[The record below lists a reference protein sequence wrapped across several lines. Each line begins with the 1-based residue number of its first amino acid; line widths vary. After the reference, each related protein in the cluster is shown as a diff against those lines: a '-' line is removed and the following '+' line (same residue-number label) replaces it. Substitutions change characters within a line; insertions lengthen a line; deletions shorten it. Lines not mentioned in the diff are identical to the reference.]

1 MAWNFGHR
9 RSDDLDFFTRLPMH
23 LDAAE
28 QARLATALRQLE
40 STATV
45 DLSQEETLHA
55 VVGDCNV
62 SFFGRPGTWLS
73 EPVPVSEG
81 FGLATAEE
89 IAAMKLIAVS
99 TRSAKKDFFD
109 LHALMSNG
117 YDASRMFAALQ
128 RMHPTEVDIDV
139 GRHIALALT
148 DFSDAELDPEPIVLD
163 QTTWDTVKRSAE
175 RLATELRRHLLSM
188 K

>member
-1 MAWNFGHR
+1 
-9 RSDDLDFFTRLPMH
+9 MH

-89 IAAMKLIAVS
+89 IAAMKLIA
-99 TRSAKKDFFD
+99 
-109 LHALMSNG
+109 
-117 YDASRMFAALQ
+117 
-128 RMHPTEVDIDV
+128 I
-139 GRHIALALT
+139 
-148 DFSDAELDPEPIVLD
+148 FSDAELDPEPIVLD
-163 QTTWDTVKRSAE
+163 QTTWDTVKRGAE